1 MLRRKT
7 KIPHVTF
14 SISLWGS
21 CSPVFL
27 AKIEGLNLGRAKT
40 IHSLPKINYHRLR
53 RIHHF
58 HVDYNAPCLPPNILL
73 TNVSVFSFDNCI
85 RAR

>member
-1 MLRRKT
+1 MLRTKT

-21 CSPVFL
+21 CSPAFL

-40 IHSLPKINYHRLR
+40 IHSLPKINYHGLR
-53 RIHHF
+53 RIRHF
-58 HVDYNAPCLPPNILL
+58 HVDYNAPCLLP
-73 TNVSVFSFDNCI
+73 SVLHNQCLCFLF
-85 RAR
+85 